1 MCLLDAG
8 ERHLVATT
16 QEEGKPNSNAPQRS
30 ALELGRPH
38 KGAGR
43 KGGKTHGDEGHGV
56 EEVCEAQLLECR
68 GVAEFHGALREDR
81 LHVVHSLLAV
91 AIPCG
96 HTRT

>member
-1 MCLLDAG
+1 MA
-8 ERHLVATT
+8 AAA
-16 QEEGKPNSNAPQRS
+16 QELGKANSNAPHGS
-30 ALELGRPH
+30 ALELDR
-38 KGAGR
+38 KT
-43 KGGKTHGDEGHGV
+43 KGGGTETHGDEGHGV